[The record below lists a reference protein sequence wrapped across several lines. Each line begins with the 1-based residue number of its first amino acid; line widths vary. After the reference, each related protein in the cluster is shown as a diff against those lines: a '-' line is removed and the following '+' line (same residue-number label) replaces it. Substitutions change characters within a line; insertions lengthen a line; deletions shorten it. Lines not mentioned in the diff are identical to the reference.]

1 MIRRPPR
8 STRTDTLFPYT
19 TLFRSYAL
27 VGPPAV
33 RTIQAS
39 PPQDSRHDQHRLHPG
54 LYSRPATG
62 DHARLDDPARTD
74 RAGRD
79 LGRIVPVHAGGGERL
94 RRRAAG
100 GDAPRARRAG
110 AAAVPVAVARAFPA
124 SAVAETSSGR

>member
-19 TLFRSYAL
+19 TLFRS
-27 VGPPAV
+27 
-33 RTIQAS
+33 
-39 PPQDSRHDQHRLHPG
+39 
-54 LYSRPATG
+54 
-62 DHARLDDPARTD
+62 
-74 RAGRD
+74 
-79 LGRIVPVHAGGGERL
+79 GRIVPVHAGGGERL

-124 SAVAETSSGR
+124 FAVAEAGADRRDQLGGAVHPVLMGRAARAGRQDRKSVV